1 MISSTRSVG
10 IKHGS
15 QRFLLSGLAPPPLH
29 IVMIALLQP
38 FVLQC
43 ANIIAKGRHIIS
55 DVLQFGFDIGK
66 ERTEFSEDGSSIRW
80 MIEEVSQLYEVSV
93 CTFPAYEATG
103 VSARRADYDTI
114 QKRKAQ
120 AWREGARSKLKK
132 EEK

>member
-1 MISSTRSVG
+1 MSLYARVKRG
-10 IKHGS
+10 D
-15 QRFLLSGLAPPPLH
+15 
-29 IVMIALLQP
+29 VD
-38 FVLQC
+38 QC
-43 ANIIAKGRHIIS
+43 S
-55 DVLQFGFDIGK
+55 FGFDIGK

-80 MIEEVSQLYEVSV
+80 TIEEVSQLYEVSV